1 MKKTIFARHENIV
14 LFILLLV
21 ISALVYLP
29 RVGQI
34 GYLNDDWYLMYSAHA
49 YGPGVFADIFSI
61 DRPARALVM
70 RPAYTLF
77 GDHPLYYNL
86 SAYFFRLLASVCFL
100 WVLQMLWPR
109 QRRAAFLAAVLF
121 LIYPGFLSQPN
132 AIDYQSHIVGLAAAL
147 LSITLTIKAVL
158 LESRIQKVLLHIFS
172 ILLGWLYLGQ
182 MEWYLGFEFLRWACV
197 FLLAARS
204 KSTLRQKGVK
214 AIQWAYPSL
223 AIPVFFLVWRLFFFE
238 SERGA
243 TDIGAQIAQFRE
255 LPLATSVWWLVHLLS
270 NSLSAAFFAWAVP
283 FYQLFGYIA
292 TLDQLLT
299 AFIFIALFLLLV
311 YWLVRPFDEE
321 EASEPEA
328 RDWRREALILGM
340 ATVAA
345 GLIPVILVNRQADFG
360 DYSRYTLVS
369 SAGSALILV
378 SIMFLLPSRVVR
390 WGLLSLLVT
399 VAMFTHHANAL
410 RAASDTES
418 LRAFWWQVAWRI
430 PQLKMDTTLVAN
442 YPITTIQEDYFV
454 WGPANLIYYPEGI
467 AGDQIRPGVSAA
479 VLNKYSLL
487 KILSNGGKE
496 QDNRRTIRSVTDYQN
511 ILVLSMPT
519 PRSCVQVM
527 DGSQPEISQFEE
539 ERLALV
545 APHSDINLIDLQS
558 AGHTP
563 PQVVFGPEPAHEW
576 CYYYEKASLA
586 RQRGDWDEV
595 LALGNR
601 ALKEGYA
608 AGDDIEW
615 IPFLQAYARADDME
629 GLREIH
635 RLMKNSHPYVVQQVC
650 QSVGGMSD
658 LSQTAKETFDSL
670 YCIE

>member
-14 LFILLLV
+14 LFLLLLV
-21 ISALVYLP
+21 IAALVYLP
-29 RVGQI
+29 RVSQI
-34 GYLNDDWYLMYSAHA
+34 GYVNDDWYLMYSADA

-77 GDHPLYYNL
+77 GNNPLYYNL
-86 SAYFFRLLASVCFL
+86 SAYFFRLLSSVCFL

-147 LSITLTIKAVL
+147 LSIALTVKAVL
-158 LESRIQKVLLHIFS
+158 LESRIYKVLLHILS

-204 KSTLRQKGVK
+204 KSTLLQKGMK

-311 YWLVRPFDEE
+311 YWLVRPFDEAE
-321 EASEPEA
+321 VPEPET
-328 RDWRREALILGM
+328 RDWRWEALILGI

-369 SAGSALILV
+369 SPGSALILI
-378 SIMFLLPSRVVR
+378 SIMFLLSSRAVR

-410 RAASDTES
+410 RAVNDTES

-467 AGDQIRPGVSAA
+467 PDDQIRPGVSAA

-487 KILSNGGKE
+487 KILSNGGQE
-496 QDNRRTIRSVTDYQN
+496 HDNRRTIRSVTDYQN

-519 PRSCVQVM
+519 PRSCVQVI
-527 DGSQPEISQFEE
+527 DGTRPEISQFEE
-539 ERLALV
+539 ERLTLI

-558 AGHTP
+558 AAHIP

-586 RQRGDWDEV
+586 RQHDDWDEV
-595 LALGNR
+595 LALGNQ

-615 IPFLQAYARADDME
+615 IPFLQAYARAGNVE
-629 GLREIH
+629 SLREIH
-635 RLMKNSHPYVVQQVC
+635 RLMKNSHPYVVRQVC

-658 LSQTAKETFDSL
+658 LSQTAKETFDSSF
-670 YCIE
+670 CIE